1 MYGILSVYCWSSD
14 STEWH
19 LWLILK
25 KPFGRFLFE
34 GEALIFFWIEDFPKP
49 HEDVSSSCHA
59 HEQSSF
65 WSIHQSLYFG
75 SDHLTSLEEQ
85 HPAVT
90 STLDKCLYVDDLIC
104 CAQSVE
110 AADGSSQLA
119 QTMQEW
125 IYANGAQTL
134 ENFEIK
140 WKNTVFKVLGLMW
153 GIEEDDFVFDL
164 RNLMDFL
171 VNKGGE
177 LQATAQTFDPVGCL
191 SPFTIQAK
199 CLFQQMWEHD
209 LEWDNELPND
219 LLNLWQQ
226 WCTELLTSEIETL
239 ADVLMQMDQNVPVI
253 HVFIDS
259 VQNCQKAGRCLMKW
273 SRSDLFELFRLQ
285 REGGDCDHDNK
296 DEAQHTLPL
305 QSISC

>member
-90 STLDKCLYVDDLIC
+90 STLDRCLYVYDLIC

-134 ENFEIK
+134 ENIEIK

-153 GIEEDDFVFDL
+153 GIEEDDFVFEFDGL
-164 RNLMDFL
+164 F
-171 VNKGGE
+171 GE
-177 LQATAQTFDPVGCL
+177 QRGRVTSYCTDIWSSWMSFSFYHPSEMSFPANVGTWSWMGQWAT
-191 SPFTIQAK
+191 
-199 CLFQQMWEHD
+199 
-209 LEWDNELPND
+209 
-219 LLNLWQQ
+219 
-226 WCTELLTSEIETL
+226 
-239 ADVLMQMDQNVPVI
+239 
-253 HVFIDS
+253 
-259 VQNCQKAGRCLMKW
+259 
-273 SRSDLFELFRLQ
+273 
-285 REGGDCDHDNK
+285 
-296 DEAQHTLPL
+296 
-305 QSISC
+305 